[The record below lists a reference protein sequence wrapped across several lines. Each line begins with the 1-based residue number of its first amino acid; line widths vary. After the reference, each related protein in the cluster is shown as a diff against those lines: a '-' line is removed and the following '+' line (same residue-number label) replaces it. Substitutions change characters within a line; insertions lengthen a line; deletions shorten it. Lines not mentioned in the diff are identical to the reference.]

1 VQQGYDLDSISNSVF
16 NPCFGKIGLKGE
28 TLFILI
34 WFGRSRGVCLNHP
47 KTGSAWTPGAARFAH
62 EAKVGS
68 VRWRRC
74 EQVDR
79 RCGGRA
85 AHNRS
90 VTGVKS
96 G

>member
-34 WFGRSRGVCLNHP
+34 WFGRSRGVCLTHP
-47 KTGSAWTPGAARFAH
+47 KIGSAWTLGAARFTH
-62 EAKVGS
+62 EVKAGS
-68 VRWRRC
+68 VRRRRC